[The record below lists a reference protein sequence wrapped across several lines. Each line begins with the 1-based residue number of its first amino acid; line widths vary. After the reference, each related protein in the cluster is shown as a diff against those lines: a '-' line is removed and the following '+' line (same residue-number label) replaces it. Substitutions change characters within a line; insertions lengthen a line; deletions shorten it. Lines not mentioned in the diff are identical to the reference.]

1 MEENKKIS
9 TADDCREE
17 FIITLLVGKWGQRPL
32 CLFQPL
38 PHHWIYF
45 ECYHHLQ
52 VLQEQVM
59 RVRII
64 ILLPSSFFFLLK

>member
-1 MEENKKIS
+1 
-9 TADDCREE
+9 
-17 FIITLLVGKWGQRPL
+17 
-32 CLFQPL
+32 
-38 PHHWIYF
+38 
-45 ECYHHLQ
+45 LQ